1 MSTLTS
7 RDHLVQR
14 HATAV
19 NKASPEFKSNVEE
32 WQGLLDELKERLKE
46 ATGEG
51 KEKSIAL
58 HRKRGQLSARERVE
72 LVLDEDS
79 PFLELCA
86 LAGYDQDEMTLGGSL
101 VAGIGLVSGVLCLV
115 SANVATMSGGAMNE
129 ISALKGGRLHQIA
142 IKNKLPSV
150 TFVQSAGANLQQQ
163 FRVFHKGGAGF
174 RNQAIQSKAGI
185 PSCCVVF
192 GSSTA
197 GGAYTPGMS
206 DYVIMVKKQAQV
218 FLGGPPLVQM
228 ATGEITDAESL
239 GGADMHS
246 RVSGV
251 SDQLAIDEYDGIR
264 KARDW
269 VANLN
274 WEQKGKLPLRHLKGE
289 YEEPYYSPE
298 ELLGIVSANIR
309 IPFDAT
315 EVIIRLVDGSRF
327 TAFKPNYG
335 VNLICGWAYIQGIPV
350 GIISNNNVI
359 FTEEANKATQFIQLC
374 NMKNTSL
381 IYLQNITGFMVGKR
395 YEEEGIIK
403 AGSRFI
409 NAVSNSNVPAI
420 TIMMGASYGAG
431 NYAMCGRAYE
441 PRFLFSWPNSKCSVM
456 GAEQLT
462 GVLDLVMRQGAAR
475 MNQTIDE
482 ELAND
487 RKAMFQASVEA
498 ESDVYYTSSRLLDDG
513 IIDPRD
519 TRTVLGYC
527 LSAIY
532 NGEVEGGNLYGV
544 SRM

>member
-7 RDHLVQR
+7 KDHLVQR
-14 HATAV
+14 HPTAV
-19 NKASPEFKSNVEE
+19 NKTSTEYKNNVQE
-32 WQGLLDELKERLKE
+32 WQVLLDELKERLKE

-51 KEKSIAL
+51 KPKSIAL

-86 LAGYDQDEMTLGGSL
+86 LAGYDQDDMTLGGSL
-101 VAGIGLVSGVLCLV
+101 VSGIGLVSGVLCVV
-115 SANVATMSGGAMNE
+115 SANVATMAGGAMNE
-129 ISALKGGRLHQIA
+129 TSALKGGRLHQIA
-142 IKNKLPSV
+142 IQNKLPTV

-163 FRVFHKGGAGF
+163 FRVFHRGGAGF
-174 RNQAIQSKAGI
+174 RNQALQSKAGV

-228 ATGEITDAESL
+228 ATGEITDSESL

-251 SDQLAIDEYDGIR
+251 SDQLANDEYDGIR
-264 KARDW
+264 KAREW

-274 WEQKGKLPLRHLKGE
+274 WEQKGKLPIRHLKGE
-289 YEEPYYSPE
+289 YEEPYYPAD

-335 VNLICGWAYIQGIPV
+335 GNLVCGWAFIQGIPV
-350 GIISNNNVI
+350 GILANNNVI
-359 FTEEANKATQFIQLC
+359 FTQEANKATQFIQLC
-374 NMKNTSL
+374 NMKNTPL

-409 NAVSNSNVPAI
+409 NAVSNSTVPAI

-431 NYAMCGRAYE
+431 NYAMSGRAYE

-462 GVLDLVMRQGAAR
+462 GVLDLVMRQGAKR
-475 MNQTIDE
+475 MGQKIDE
-482 ELAND
+482 ELANE

-532 NGEVEGGNLYGV
+532 NNKVEGGNLYGV